1 MKRPAKAAAAFISS
15 VLLAASLCTAGEAT
29 KITVIEPSPNQRL
42 IEAGRDFYVIGRI
55 DREGLSAAEMPVD
68 IRVEVV
74 RKGSST
80 IARTVQ
86 SHVDSSSGTTPERDI
101 MFNYK
106 YKAPWCKVTRES
118 LIKSPM
124 PDLIYKSGRPD
135 TFYDPSIKASVT
147 EDRFAVLVQGGC
159 TKKFETSYDQ
169 NYKEDL
175 SGVYSAIVSA
185 TSGGRVLASETFT
198 MDFGIVPDKLL
209 SRFSPNDHMKAVTK
223 FSADGNFR
231 VYKDLF
237 AGYWP
242 TDSGIYEIP
251 PRWRMN
257 DSQEYNDGRVHTV
270 IYNIS
275 EGSCATQDVEI
286 AYLSHI
292 GRLGSDAMHFY
303 YYDIGEPVIKYRDSG
318 GDTLEK
324 QGRIVEFERGAKLA
338 FTRAEFGPGNDSP
351 RVMDLNVYDSVT
363 ADRDKTLTLCGAVT
377 PIQTSDSDVA
387 CNPDA
392 TYTTK
397 NKISSIHYEFR
408 DGIAGVMMTADRPVG
423 IIRNING
430 RKLPSVY
437 EFSHDFS
444 LPASL
449 AGHILTVHAAGYD
462 SHGAKVKDS
471 DNYFYLRVK

>member
-1 MKRPAKAAAAFISS
+1 MKRPVKAAAVLISS
-15 VLLAASLCTAGEAT
+15 LMFAAALCTAGEAT

-42 IEAGRDFYVIGRI
+42 IEAGRDFYVIGTI
-55 DREGLSAAEMPVD
+55 DREGVSAAAMPVD
-68 IRVEVV
+68 ICVEVV
-74 RKGSST
+74 KKGASST
-80 IARTVQ
+80 ARAVQ
-86 SHVDSSSGTTPERDI
+86 SHVDSSSGITPERDI

-124 PDLIYKSGRPD
+124 PDLIYKSGSPD
-135 TFYDPSIKASVT
+135 TFYDPAIKASVT

-175 SGVYSAIVSA
+175 SGVYSVTVSA
-185 TSGGRVLASETFT
+185 RSGGRVLDSKTFT
-198 MDFGIVPDKLL
+198 MDFGIVSDKLL

-324 QGRIVEFERGAKLA
+324 QGRIVEFARGTKLA
-338 FTRAEFGPGNDSP
+338 FTRAEFGQQQNLP

-363 ADRDKTLTLCGAVT
+363 ADK
-377 PIQTSDSDVA
+377 
-387 CNPDA
+387 
-392 TYTTK
+392 
-397 NKISSIHYEFR
+397 
-408 DGIAGVMMTADRPVG
+408 
-423 IIRNING
+423 
-430 RKLPSVY
+430 
-437 EFSHDFS
+437 
-444 LPASL
+444 
-449 AGHILTVHAAGYD
+449 
-462 SHGAKVKDS
+462 AK
-471 DNYFYLRVK
+471 R